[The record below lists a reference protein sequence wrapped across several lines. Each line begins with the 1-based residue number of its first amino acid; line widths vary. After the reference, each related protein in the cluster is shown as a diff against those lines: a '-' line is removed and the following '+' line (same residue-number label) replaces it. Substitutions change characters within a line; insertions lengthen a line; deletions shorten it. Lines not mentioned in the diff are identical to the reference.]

1 MAVRDG
7 LRQASAASDAMRH
20 FNGCAVSP
28 PRDHIVTRYIEE
40 RAISLHSARVTENN
54 SCRLHRTQ
62 HQMVVLIISCESHT
76 RLALLSILLC
86 LIISYHQSRLSVR
99 LVRWLLRRQ
108 K

>member
-40 RAISLHSARVTENN
+40 RAISLHSARTPAGYTEP
-54 SCRLHRTQ
+54 
-62 HQMVVLIISCESHT
+62 
-76 RLALLSILLC
+76 SIKWLC
-86 LIISYHQSRLSVR
+86 
-99 LVRWLLRRQ
+99 
-108 K
+108 